1 LGTAWLAATQPGNFA
16 ARLGLATSNAGGINE
31 VRAQYAGFFLA
42 VSLVWHRHSF
52 GGLSRQTA
60 FIVLI
65 VVFAGLISGRLVSL
79 VLNHGTSCYPPT
91 ILALYTIDSIGL
103 LLSLLSLIALKLN
116 RLQRS
121 SRQKPRSS
129 RVWHEEGTHKQ

>member
-1 LGTAWLAATQPGNFA
+1 MRQSFGTFVLTLASLFGILTAWLAAMRPGNFA
-16 ARLGLATSNAGGINE
+16 ARLGLAISNAGGVNE

-42 VSLVWHRHSF
+42 VSLVCIATLF

-79 VLNHGTSCYPPT
+79 VLNHGTSGYPPT
-91 ILALYTIDSIGL
+91 ILALYAIDSIGL
-103 LLSLLSLIALKLN
+103 LLSLIALKLN
-116 RLQRS
+116 PS
-121 SRQKPRSS
+121 
-129 RVWHEEGTHKQ
+129 